1 MSDHH
6 LESLDVFR
14 GATIAAMILVNNP
27 GDWNTV
33 FSPLLHSAWNGCS
46 VADVIFPFF
55 VFIMGCAMP
64 FAFARRDAR
73 SAGQP
78 RISVRVIRR
87 AITLIALGVV
97 LNLVAVVPDV
107 AAVRLPGVLQRLG
120 LAYGAAA
127 LIVRF
132 SDRKIQSLVAIGLVF
147 GHWAL
152 LTLVPFGGHAPE
164 AVTRGHNLAGLI
176 DSYIFGRH
184 TLTPGFDPEGLLGTA
199 PTVAT
204 ALAGALAGQ
213 WLLRRVDRRRQS
225 LGLVVGGLAA
235 IVAGL
240 AWATVWP
247 INKPLWSGSYALF
260 TSGLAAVTLAA
271 CLYLA
276 DVRRF
281 AQGVQPFVWLG
292 VNPLAIYFGSELVGH
307 VIDRPLLPRLLGQTT
322 PKEWLYAHALAP
334 IGGEGGTEW
343 TSLLYAI
350 GFVACWMGAAAFLH
364 RRDLR
369 IRV

>member
-120 LAYGAAA
+120 LAYG
-127 LIVRF
+127 R
-132 SDRKIQSLVAIGLVF
+132 SRTDRPLQRSQDDKASSRSALVF

-164 AVTRGHNLAGLI
+164 AVTRGHNLAGL
-176 DSYIFGRH
+176 H
-184 TLTPGFDPEGLLGTA
+184 
-199 PTVAT
+199 
-204 ALAGALAGQ
+204 
-213 WLLRRVDRRRQS
+213 
-225 LGLVVGGLAA
+225 
-235 IVAGL
+235 
-240 AWATVWP
+240 
-247 INKPLWSGSYALF
+247 
-260 TSGLAAVTLAA
+260 
-271 CLYLA
+271 
-276 DVRRF
+276 
-281 AQGVQPFVWLG
+281 
-292 VNPLAIYFGSELVGH
+292 
-307 VIDRPLLPRLLGQTT
+307 
-322 PKEWLYAHALAP
+322 
-334 IGGEGGTEW
+334 
-343 TSLLYAI
+343 
-350 GFVACWMGAAAFLH
+350 
-364 RRDLR
+364 
-369 IRV
+369 